1 MIKHPKIAI
10 GGLIELRN
18 LMLISVF
25 SVPDQP
31 GSAGKV
37 LTYFGEKG
45 ISVDFITESRNL
57 EGTADI
63 NFCISLQHKPQTERT
78 FHDLSEIIPVKDIK
92 ITEPVAIITFY
103 GPHFREKPAIA
114 GKICQTLGEAGIN
127 ILGISTSISSVCCVI
142 RDDLVGLV
150 HQVISIYFDYPT

>member
-1 MIKHPKIAI
+1 
-10 GGLIELRN
+10 
-18 LMLISVF
+18 
-25 SVPDQP
+25 
-31 GSAGKV
+31 
-37 LTYFGEKG
+37 
-45 ISVDFITESRNL
+45 
-57 EGTADI
+57 
-63 NFCISLQHKPQTERT
+63 LQHKPQTERT